1 MIVPH
6 EGPGTWQSFLKRK
19 DNIGLSIMEVK
30 QKYLKEQL
38 LFESYLNTVNT
49 MSPSVASSAA
59 GAGAAGGPL
68 PSKGGG
74 GGGLRSYLSFYN
86 SGEVAGGYPPFD
98 DGALF
103 EEVPGLLYEGAT
115 GNTGGGAGYSSV
127 FAFYFPPGGFYGSR
141 NYFLFWTNQAGY
153 NRWVWIVESTQA
165 ATSWKTLSNAQIATL
180 MGNANFVYEASSLT
194 SPTDINNPVG
204 TYDYNFGKGQYIGA
218 VTPTGYTRAQAIS
231 EFGVN

>member
-19 DNIGLSIMEVK
+19 DNIGLSIMEAK
-30 QKYLKEQL
+30 QKYLKEQMV
-38 LFESYLNTVNT
+38 FESYFQNLSTVST
-49 MSPSVASSAA
+49 AAA
-59 GAGAAGGPL
+59 GSAGGPL

-74 GGGLRSYLSFYN
+74 GGGLRSYLSFYS

-103 EEVPGLLYEGAT
+103 EEVPNFFYEGDT
-115 GNTGGGAGYSSV
+115 GNYNASGGAGYSSV
-127 FAFYFPPGGFYGSR
+127 FAFYFPPGGVNGSR
-141 NYFLFWTNQAGY
+141 NYFLFWTNDAGW
-153 NRWVWIVESTQA
+153 NRWVWIVENTQT
-165 ATSWKTLSNAQIATL
+165 ATSWKTLSNAQIANI
-180 MGNANFVYEASSLT
+180 MWNNCNFVYDANSLT

-204 TYDYNFGKGQYIGA
+204 TYTYNFGKGDQYINA